1 MLENPRPCPRL
12 PTPSICLTAA
22 ARQEG
27 VPPADLASRL
37 VVDHLP
43 ALTASGVDADPTV
56 ALLQSWLAE
65 DATDDP
71 VEIER
76 AQAELDQF
84 KLAINAERERAGARR
99 AYP

>member
-1 MLENPRPCPRL
+1 MTLTIEL
-12 PTPSICLTAA
+12 TPEQEARLTAA

-27 VPPADLASRL
+27 VSPADLASRL
-37 VVDHLP
+37 VVDHIPTLP
-43 ALTASGVDADPTV
+43 VDRAADPTV

-71 VEIER
+71 TEIDR
-76 AQAELDQF
+76 AQAELDRF
-84 KLAINAERERAGARR
+84 KAAINAERERAGARR